1 MIFLFEEK
9 IGEKKKIDLELKK
22 CLGFGSYLS
31 AKIYVSLGFNLRKN
45 YNFRDLVK
53 HFSKKIDQNIES
65 KVVNLYQLKVA
76 GIKKNRLDSEMKYL
90 KSTNCYRWK
99 RHLQKLPVRGQ
110 RTRTNART
118 QKSRRGKRKSL
129 PIPGKKKKQ

>member
-9 IGEKKKIDLELKK
+9 IGEKKRIDLELKK
-22 CLGFGSYLS
+22 CLGFGLLTSL
-31 AKIYVSLGFNLRKN
+31 KIYISLGFNLKKKYSFKN
-45 YNFRDLVK
+45 IQ
-53 HFSKKIDQNIES
+53 KKMLKKLDDNIEV
-65 KVVNLYQLKVA
+65 KVLNLYQLKVA
-76 GIKKNRLDSEMKYL
+76 AIQKNKLDNEMKHI

-118 QKSRRGKRKSL
+118 QKSKRGKRKTL
-129 PIPGKKKKQ
+129 PVPGKKKE